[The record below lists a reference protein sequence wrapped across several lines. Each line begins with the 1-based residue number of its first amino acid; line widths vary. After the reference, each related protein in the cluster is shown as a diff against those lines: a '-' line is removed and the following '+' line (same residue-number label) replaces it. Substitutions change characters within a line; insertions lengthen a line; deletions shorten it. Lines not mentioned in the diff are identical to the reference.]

1 MSLFSGGRFD
11 RSYNK
16 RYEPA
21 QFSVPAPTR
30 KVAGRSFYLTPG
42 RHLSKS

>member
-11 RSYNK
+11 RNYNK

-42 RHLSKS
+42 HHLSES